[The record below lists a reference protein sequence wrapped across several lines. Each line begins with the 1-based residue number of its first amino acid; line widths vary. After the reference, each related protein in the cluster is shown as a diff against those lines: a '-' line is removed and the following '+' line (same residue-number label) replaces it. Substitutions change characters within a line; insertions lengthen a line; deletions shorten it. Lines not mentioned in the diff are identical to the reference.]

1 MSAGDTMTSLTIVEG
16 VGGARSVLSRMAVP
30 SKQAKLIRTNE
41 ARLPLDGGSLNA
53 RQGMPC
59 LHITH
64 LYAAFTEVLKNEKQK
79 S

>member
-1 MSAGDTMTSLTIVEG
+1 
-16 VGGARSVLSRMAVP
+16 MAVP